1 MQTNIV
7 EDLKI
12 NKKYFIFIYKI
23 ELGIKSTKEKI
34 VDKHSEKKPINEI
47 IYNFF
52 STDCFFLILSLWM
65 QAYSFHHVFHKLLR
79 Q

>member
-1 MQTNIV
+1 MQINKV

-12 NKKYFIFIYKI
+12 NKKYFIFIFKI

-34 VDKHSEKKPINEI
+34 ADKHSEEKPINEI
-47 IYNFF
+47 ICIFF
-52 STDCFFLILSLWM
+52 STDYFFLILSLWT
-65 QAYSFHHVFHKLLR
+65 QAYIFHHVWHKLLR